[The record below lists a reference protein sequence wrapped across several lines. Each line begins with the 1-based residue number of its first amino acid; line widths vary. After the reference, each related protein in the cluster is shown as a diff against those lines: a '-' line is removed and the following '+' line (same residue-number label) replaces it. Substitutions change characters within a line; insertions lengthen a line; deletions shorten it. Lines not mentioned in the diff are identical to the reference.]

1 MLCVINK
8 TEKNSKENLGL
19 KSFNDFSKFM
29 RLCLAPGNH
38 NDHIFLEILNVW
50 QSNEL
55 YLF

>member
-29 RLCLAPGNH
+29 RLCLAPGNQNH
-38 NDHIFLEILNVW
+38 HIFLEILNV
-50 QSNEL
+50 
-55 YLF
+55 